1 VVLATFA
8 SALTASVGLEAEA
21 RLLLHAS
28 AYLEVVE
35 VLSGAR
41 ALRDYRDLYAR

>member
-1 VVLATFA
+1 VVVLATFA

-21 RLLLHAS
+21 RL
-28 AYLEVVE
+28 

-41 ALRDYRDLYAR
+41 AFRDYRDLYAR